1 MRSGTPVDR
10 GLLPYLLILSVIF
23 SAGFFLGMA
32 APSPLRQQATEAFQD
47 VVSQYQDLAGGTLF
61 FFILL
66 HNVMASILLLFSG
79 LLLGIIPVMSVV
91 LNGFFLGVLYRQA
104 AGVAGYAKA
113 ALKVAPHG
121 IFEIPALL
129 ITASYALWIGMAVLL
144 RIRGKQVDPVRGR
157 VEHAFRRYFFV
168 VFPLLVIAATI
179 ETALILWF
187 P

>member
-1 MRSGTPVDR
+1 MRSGTPADR
-10 GLLPYLLILSVIF
+10 GLLPYLLILSAIF
-23 SAGFFLGMA
+23 VAGFFLGMA
-32 APSPLRQQATEAFQD
+32 APSPLRQQATEAFLG
-47 VVSQYQDLAGGTLF
+47 VVGQYQDLAGGTLF
-61 FFILL
+61 LFILV
-66 HNVMASILLLFSG
+66 HNVMASILLLFTG
-79 LLLGIIPVMSVV
+79 LLLGIVPVMSVV

-104 AGVAGYAKA
+104 AGTAGYANA

-121 IFEIPALL
+121 ICEIPALL

-144 RIRGKQVDPVRGR
+144 RIRGRKGDPIRGR
-157 VEHAFRRYFFV
+157 LEHAFRRYFLV